1 MRSHRIL
8 TTEREIAAYLHRAR
22 MKILEVLRDGP
33 ATASQIAARM
43 GVHPA
48 NLTRHLRMLEDAGL
62 IALVETR
69 ATGRNVEKYYAA
81 TADTFDVAPGADA
94 LSAPH
99 KIALS
104 FARGDLAAALAG
116 PPDALGGTVKVHV
129 VGARLAPHALA
140 QFAEELARLA
150 RRFEAAGGTTGT
162 AHHLTLALYP
172 GDVGAREGAEKRG

>member
-8 TTEREIAAYLHRAR
+8 TSGREIAAYLHRAR
-22 MKILEVLRDGP
+22 MTILKILRDGP
-33 ATASQIAARM
+33 ATSSQIAARM

-48 NLTRHLRMLEDAGL
+48 NLTRHLRTLEGAGL
-62 IALVETR
+62 IALAETR

-81 TADTFDVAPGADA
+81 TADTFDVVSGTDA
-94 LSAPH
+94 LAAPH

-104 FARGDLAAALAG
+104 LARSDLAAAVADL
-116 PPDALGGTVKVHV
+116 PDAPHGTVKVHV

-150 RRFEAAGGTTGT
+150 RRFEAADGTAGT
-162 AHHLTLALYP
+162 AHRLTLALYP
-172 GDVGAREGAEKRG
+172 GEVAGREGVKGD